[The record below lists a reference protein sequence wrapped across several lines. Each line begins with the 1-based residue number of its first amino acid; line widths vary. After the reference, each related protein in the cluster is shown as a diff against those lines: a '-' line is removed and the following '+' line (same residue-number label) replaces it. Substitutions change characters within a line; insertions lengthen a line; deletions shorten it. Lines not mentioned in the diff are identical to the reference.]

1 MTGAGTW
8 PERKAECACSVAGGA
23 CRGKG
28 SSRSTQDPPLLP
40 AAASQISWG
49 RVCMLFSAEPS
60 THCADVCNRVKWIF
74 KSRML

>member
-1 MTGAGTW
+1 MTGARTW
-8 PERKAECACSVAGGA
+8 PEESRVCLLCGWWRLQRE
-23 CRGKG
+23 GKQQEHSG
-28 SSRSTQDPPLLP
+28 PS